1 MVYEEASTTS
11 EELAAQ
17 AMALEALVNKFD
29 LDDKYSGL

>member
-1 MVYEEASTTS
+1 MKKHPQ
-11 EELAAQ
+11 LAAQ